1 MRVVFYPDDWE
12 SDIIE
17 VPDDITE
24 DELDEMACDW
34 VANNIT
40 GFWKVVDKYGRTEKY
55 SWEME
60 EEEEEEE

>member
-1 MRVVFYPDDWE
+1 MRVIFYPDNFE

-24 DELDEMACDW
+24 DELNEKACDW
-34 VANNIT
+34 VADNVA
-40 GFWKVVDKYGRTEKY
+40 GFWKAVDEYGRTEKY

-60 EEEEEEE
+60 EE

>member
-1 MRVVFYPDDWE
+1 MRVMFYPNDIE

-17 VPDDITE
+17 VPDDISE

-34 VANNIT
+34 VADNVA
-40 GFWKVVDKYGRTEKY
+40 GFQKVVDEYGRTEKY

-60 EEEEEEE
+60 EE

>member
-1 MRVVFYPDDWE
+1 MRVMFYPNDIE

-17 VPDDITE
+17 VPDDITC

-34 VANNIT
+34 VADNVA
-40 GFWKVVDKYGRTEKY
+40 GFWKVVDEHGRTEKY

-60 EEEEEEE
+60 EEE

>member
-1 MRVVFYPDDWE
+1 MRVRFYPDDFE

-24 DELDEMACDW
+24 DELNEMACDW
-34 VANNIT
+34 VANNIA
-40 GFWKVVDKYGRTEKY
+40 GFWNVVDEYGRTEKY

-60 EEEEEEE
+60 EE

>member
-17 VPDDITE
+17 IPDDITE
-24 DELDEMACDW
+24 DELNEMACDW
-34 VANNIT
+34 VANNIA
-40 GFWKVVDKYGRTEKY
+40 GFWNVVDEYGRIERY

-60 EEEEEEE
+60 EE

>member
-1 MRVVFYPDDWE
+1 MRVIFYPDDWE

-24 DELDEMACDW
+24 DELNVMACDW
-34 VANNIT
+34 VANNIAA
-40 GFWKVVDKYGRTEKY
+40 FWKVVDEYGRTEKY

-60 EEEEEEE
+60 EE

>member
-24 DELDEMACDW
+24 DKLNEMACDW
-34 VANNIT
+34 VANNIA
-40 GFWKVVDKYGRTEKY
+40 GFWKVVDEYGRTEKY

-60 EEEEEEE
+60 EE

>member
-24 DELDEMACDW
+24 DELYEMACDW
-34 VANNIT
+34 VANNIA
-40 GFWKVVDKYGRTEKY
+40 GFWKVVDEYGRTEKY

-60 EEEEEEE
+60 EE

>member
-1 MRVVFYPDDWE
+1 MRVRFYPDDFE

-24 DELDEMACDW
+24 EELNEMACDW
-34 VANNIT
+34 VANNIA
-40 GFWKVVDKYGRTEKY
+40 GFWNVVDEYGRTEKY

-60 EEEEEEE
+60 EE

>member
-1 MRVVFYPDDWE
+1 MRVRFYPDDFE

-24 DELDEMACDW
+24 DELNEMACDW
-34 VANNIT
+34 VANNIA
-40 GFWKVVDKYGRTEKY
+40 GFWKVVDEYGRTEKY

-60 EEEEEEE
+60 EE